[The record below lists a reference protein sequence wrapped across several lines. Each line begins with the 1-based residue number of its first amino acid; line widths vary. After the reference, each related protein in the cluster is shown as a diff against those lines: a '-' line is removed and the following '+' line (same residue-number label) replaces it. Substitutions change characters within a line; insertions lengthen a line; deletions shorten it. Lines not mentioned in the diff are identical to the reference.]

1 MLQDKLSTTLSPMEY
16 TAISLRKEFPE
27 ASLVFIGPCVAKK
40 GEALE
45 SPNVDYVMNYEEF
58 GAWLIATET
67 EISECDELNLERNI
81 SAPARYFAQAGGV
94 ADAVAAHIPG
104 VDFEATA
111 VNVV

>member
-1 MLQDKLSTTLSPMEY
+1 MEY

-67 EISECDELNLERNI
+67 EISECDEPQNQMTTEIKTFNLGCYVKYKDGN
-81 SAPARYFAQAGGV
+81 PAESLQVTMKMQKY
-94 ADAVAAHIPG
+94 
-104 VDFEATA
+104 
-111 VNVV
+111 